1 MFLTTSGTSLIILY
15 HIPFLWY
22 VVLLRY
28 LRWSFIPSP
37 HKHTF
42 ITLHFL
48 SKCNCLFSLGE
59 FSFSWNKTFY
69 HLYLFPNH
77 ILLRCSKRKSPFTIF
92 GISRL
97 LWRVFIFRL
106 DNMFYL
112 VSFLLSCMI
121 LRVLGKHLW
130 LRQRNMFYHFLCF
143 REIAFRSLH
152 IYFLRVFVLI
162 TYLQC
167 NIFICLKYLRRTM
180 FLCLNNVFFRIL
192 FVTDI
197 WKEPYY
203 FALITC
209 FSVFHLSQ
217 ISEKNHINSPW

>member
-15 HIPFLWY
+15 HIPVLWY

-28 LRWSFIPSP
+28 LKWSFIPSP
-37 HKHTF
+37 HKYTF

-48 SKCNCLFSLGE
+48 LKCNCLFSLGE

-69 HLYLFPNH
+69 HLYLFLNH

-121 LRVLGKHLW
+121 LEFWESIYYCARETCFTI
-130 LRQRNMFYHFLCF
+130 FY
-143 REIAFRSLH
+143 
-152 IYFLRVFVLI
+152 VFVKLHSLV
-162 TYLQC
+162 Y
-167 NIFICLKYLRRTM
+167 IFTFWECS
-180 FLCLNNVFFRIL
+180 C
-192 FVTDI
+192 
-197 WKEPYY
+197 
-203 FALITC
+203 
-209 FSVFHLSQ
+209 
-217 ISEKNHINSPW
+217 